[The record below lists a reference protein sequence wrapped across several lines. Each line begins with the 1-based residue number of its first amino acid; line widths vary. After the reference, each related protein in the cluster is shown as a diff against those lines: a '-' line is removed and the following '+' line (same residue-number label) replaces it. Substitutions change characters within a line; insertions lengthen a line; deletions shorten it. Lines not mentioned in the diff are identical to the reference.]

1 VKFRQIIRRFLL
13 AAWFAEVAWPLRIV
27 RGILAF
33 YLVVGLTAVVAWLGF
48 GRNAE
53 EQVVIVAEDLTAIA
67 LIFLVPLL
75 VIGLIGVPLHRWI
88 GRKFG
93 GFISAQDRDQ
103 SRTNTSG
110 DH

>member
-1 VKFRQIIRRFLL
+1 VKFRQIIRRFLS
-13 AAWFAEVAWPLRIV
+13 AVWFAEVAWPLRIV

-33 YLVVGLTAVVAWLGF
+33 FLVSGFTAAVVWLGF

-53 EQVVIVAEDLTAIA
+53 EQVLYVAEDLTAIV

-88 GRKFG
+88 GRKLG
-93 GFISAQDRDQ
+93 GFISAQDRD
-103 SRTNTSG
+103 G
-110 DH
+110 PKG